1 METKTDNTIALR
13 APTLAPGCIADRLNV
28 AHVATRLLQREGVV
42 VHAAIING
50 ARRPLLIVDRLPNG
64 TKGSQK
70 QRYPNGQGG
79 TTIVEAVTH
88 YGCQLEWMHDVYS
101 DAQAARIKAVLEQ
114 DAPKAVANG
123 CH

>member
-1 METKTDNTIALR
+1 MPPRPKGL
-13 APTLAPGCIADRLNV
+13 PTATTQSPGRS
-28 AHVATRLLQREGVV
+28 LLSS
-42 VHAAIING
+42 
-50 ARRPLLIVDRLPNG
+50 PNG

-79 TTIVEAVTH
+79 TTIVEAAVH

-101 DAQAARIKAVLEQ
+101 AEQAERIKAVLEQ